1 MNEINLTNL
10 LLTELVA
17 YGPPLFGLALLI
29 AALGLPLPGTL
40 LVLATGAFIRQGV
53 LNGVTMTVLGLIGV
67 VLGDSLSYALGRF
80 AHQWALRRFG
90 GTPAWQQA
98 QSTFDRRGGLAIY
111 LTRFFLT
118 PLATPTNLIAGSSGY
133 AFWRF
138 LAFDSSGEATWL
150 VLFGGMGYLAG
161 SQWELVN
168 QLASNFTG
176 LLTGLVVLGAGG
188 YGLLRLRQRIV
199 RQRWQPVTSDNLPD
213 VGLA

>member
-53 LNGVTMTVLGLIGV
+53 LNGVTMTILGLIGV

-80 AHQWALRRFG
+80 AHRWALRRFG

-176 LLTGLVVLGAGG
+176 LLTGLVVLVAGG

-199 RQRWQPVTSDNLPD
+199 RQRWQPVTSNNLPD